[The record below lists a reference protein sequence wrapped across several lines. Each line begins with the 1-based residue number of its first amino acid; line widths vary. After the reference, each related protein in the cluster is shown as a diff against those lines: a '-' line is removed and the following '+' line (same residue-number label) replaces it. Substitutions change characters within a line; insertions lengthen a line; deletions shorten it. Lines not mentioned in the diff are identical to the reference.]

1 MRALAAVLAIALSA
15 GPAAAAD
22 PAAAAARLQAAV
34 TALAEAQAARDRV
47 AALTE
52 AIAAYE
58 EGLAALRE
66 ALRSAALREA
76 AIARRL
82 EAESQRVSR
91 LLGVLTALERA
102 EGPLLLLHPAGP
114 LGTVRSGLVL
124 AEVTP
129 ALQAEVA
136 ALRADLEELAA
147 IRGLRATAAAVLEEG
162 LSRVQAARA
171 ALGQAMADRRDLPP
185 RLTEDVAAV
194 AALAAAVDTLDAFAA
209 ELRARPAPGPEGP
222 AGTGLPP
229 VPFAEARGRL
239 PWPVQGRLI
248 RAAGEADAAGIR
260 RPGVLLA
267 ARPAA
272 LVTAPWA
279 ATVRYVG
286 PLADYANVMVLE
298 PEEPYLLVLAGLDLV
313 YAAAGEI
320 VEAGAALGL
329 MGGREAMASEFV
341 ASARQGGLEA
351 SETLYVE
358 VREAGVAVDPSAW
371 FTAPA
376 E

>member
-1 MRALAAVLAIALSA
+1 MR
-15 GPAAAAD
+15 AAAAALLLAFGAGPGLAAD
-22 PAAAAARLQAAV
+22 PGAAAARLQAAM
-34 TALAEAQAARDRV
+34 TALDGAEAARDRV

-66 ALRSAALREA
+66 DLRAAALREA

-91 LLGVLTALERA
+91 LLGVLTALERT

-136 ALRADLEELAA
+136 ALRADLEDLAG
-147 IRGLRATAAAVLEEG
+147 IRALRADAAASLAEG
-162 LSRVQAARA
+162 LARVQAARA
-171 ALGQAMADRRDLPP
+171 TLGQAVADRRDLPP
-185 RLTEDVAAV
+185 RLTEEAAAV
-194 AALAAAVDTLDAFAA
+194 AALASAVQTLDAFAA
-209 ELRARPAPGPEGP
+209 ELALRPAQAGP
-222 AGTGLPP
+222 AGAA
-229 VPFAEARGRL
+229 VPGGFAAARGQL
-239 PWPVQGRLI
+239 PWPVQGRPI
-248 RAAGEADAAGIR
+248 RAAGEPDAAGVR
-260 RPGVLLA
+260 RPGLVLA

-272 LVTAPWA
+272 LVTAPWP

-298 PEEPYLLVLAGLDLV
+298 PEEGFLLVLAGPEVV
-313 YAAAGEI
+313 YVLAGEV
-320 VEAGAALGL
+320 VEAGTALGL
-329 MGGREAMASEFV
+329 MGGREAGADEFL
-341 ASARQGGLEA
+341 ATARQGAMDA

-358 VREAGVAVDPSAW
+358 LRQGGVAIDPAAW
-371 FTAPA
+371 FTAPGN
-376 E
+376 

>member
-1 MRALAAVLAIALSA
+1 MRLAAALALALAA
-15 GPAAAAD
+15 GPALAAD
-22 PAAAAARLQAAV
+22 PGAAAARLQAAV
-34 TALAEAQAARDRV
+34 TALTEAQAARDRV

-66 ALRSAALREA
+66 GLREAALREA
-76 AIARRL
+76 TIARRL
-82 EAESQRVSR
+82 EAESERVGR
-91 LLGVLTALERA
+91 LLGVLTALERT

-136 ALRADLEELAA
+136 ALRRDLEELAA
-147 IRGLRATAAAVLEEG
+147 ITALRAEAAALLEEG
-162 LSRVQAARA
+162 LAQVQAARA
-171 ALGQAMADRRDLPP
+171 ALGQAMGDRRDLPA
-185 RLTEDVAAV
+185 RLTEDAAAA
-194 AALAAAVDTLDAFAA
+194 AALAAAVETLDAFAA
-209 ELRARPAPGPEGP
+209 ELAARPATAPAAPGR
-222 AGTGLPP
+222 A
-229 VPFAEARGRL
+229 FAEARGSL

-260 RPGVLLA
+260 RPGLVIA

-272 LVTAPWA
+272 LVTAPWP

-298 PEEPYLLVLAGLDLV
+298 PEEGYLLVLAGAGVV
-313 YAAAGEI
+313 YVSAGE
-320 VEAGAALGL
+320 VVAAGAALGL
-329 MGGREAMASEFV
+329 MGGREAAAGEFL
-341 ASARQGGLEA
+341 AAARQGAMEA
-351 SETLYVE
+351 SETLYLE
-358 VREAGVAVDPSAW
+358 LRQGGVAIDPAAW
-371 FTAPA
+371 FTAPGG
-376 E
+376 